1 MRLEASVSSDARV
14 PAPELN
20 HLTGHARGSFVSL
33 QPARSAGVS
42 QRRLGRRCRH
52 NDEATAGW
60 AGEQRLD
67 HDEQTGAGTSTW
79 TCAVREGRLMPK
91 FKVSVGK

>member
-20 HLTGHARGSFVSL
+20 HLTGHARGSFMSL
-33 QPARSAGVS
+33 QPARSRGRPTKAAWAALPA
-42 QRRLGRRCRH
+42 QRRGH
-52 NDEATAGW
+52 GW
-60 AGEQRLD
+60 MGEQRLD
-67 HDEQTGAGTSTW
+67 HDEQTRDGTSTW